1 MGIGTAP
8 DPTQAALE
16 VVLHT
21 LRSRCQATRHVP
33 HAASRKGKVIRPWH
47 VLVVDLARSGSRT
60 CRRARVSDCR
70 LFFKGGRDA
79 AGQQH
84 RVTPSYEAVARS
96 PKGCLSTGCEH
107 GRQNPVSLPESRR
120 LYKTRTRA
128 ADQPRCTN
136 LGRGMQA
143 DPGMKRCRIHRIGLL
158 KISSIWLE
166 MPTNRGRQREI
177 PRDPCS
183 DASWQSSHLTGAKET
198 LKTVLLCSSRDN
210 GGDVISVGSARG
222 SGFGDFQLLQLPMRF
237 SILRTP
243 RACF

>member
-1 MGIGTAP
+1 MQRGNNT
-8 DPTQAALE
+8 
-16 VVLHT
+16 VSLHHT
-21 LRSRCQATRHVP
+21 KQSPGHQRSA
-33 HAASRKGKVIRPWH
+33 
-47 VLVVDLARSGSRT
+47 
-60 CRRARVSDCR
+60 CRRAASMVVRISFPCPS
-70 LFFKGGRDA
+70 LFK
-79 AGQQH
+79 
-84 RVTPSYEAVARS
+84 
-96 PKGCLSTGCEH
+96 
-107 GRQNPVSLPESRR
+107 
-120 LYKTRTRA
+120 TRA

-198 LKTVLLCSSRDN
+198 LKTVLLCSSRDS

-237 SILRTP
+237 SILQTCS
-243 RACF
+243 RAPEGFLKVSVRAQKAAKIRRQK